1 MLGAAH
7 GSRNSKPLTLEL
19 PVTLNEGA
27 NNISILSVMVGL
39 PVMFMMNTYTLDILV
54 LRTTL
59 VLFLFP
65 QNYKSKILR
74 LCLLMKRIQG
84 HFLKQDMLV

>member
-19 PVTLNEGA
+19 PVTLNEGT

-39 PVMFMMNTYTLDILV
+39 PVMFMMNTYTLYIVV
-54 LRTTL
+54 LRDTL
-59 VLFLFP
+59 VLFFP
-65 QNYKSKILR
+65 QNCNPKILK
-74 LCLLMKRIQG
+74 LYLLMKRIQG